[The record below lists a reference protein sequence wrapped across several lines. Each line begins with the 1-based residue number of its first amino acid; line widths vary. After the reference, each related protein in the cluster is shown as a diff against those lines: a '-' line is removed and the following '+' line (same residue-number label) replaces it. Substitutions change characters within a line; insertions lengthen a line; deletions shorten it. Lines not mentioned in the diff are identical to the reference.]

1 MYFVYYQEI
10 VTPDDILF
18 LFYVQHA
25 PEYSLGRNSCTEF
38 CSFDIFCSGPDN
50 GRPSSMVS
58 VNSSVKCNSHIPE
71 VSQIMDLFTLFVTL
85 FRFVHLHCCNMQTFQ
100 FLPLHSHHV
109 SGVLVFAFCSGIP
122 SSLYLIYH
130 LKALVLW
137 QGFSQMGIQA
147 SCEWRPF

>member
-1 MYFVYYQEI
+1 M
-10 VTPDDILF
+10 
-18 LFYVQHA
+18 QHA
-25 PEYSLGRNSCTEF
+25 PEYSLGCNSCTEF

-85 FRFVHLHCCNMQTFQ
+85 FRFVHLHCCDMQTFSSFHFTPTMFQ
-100 FLPLHSHHV
+100 W
-109 SGVLVFAFCSGIP
+109 VLVFAFCSVIP
-122 SSLYLIYH
+122 SSLYLTYH
-130 LKALVLW
+130 LKALALW